1 MFIAY
6 VVIAIVGILLGAFVF
21 FLGLSLFGI
30 YMKSAKADIE
40 AEQQSADELS
50 DSENGEKREYVPVDP
65 EGVKRREKLFTPLPT
80 LLGIEGALIFAF
92 NIVMLILKFK
102 IENFV
107 EFYILIA
114 VDLGIAILATLLNGM
129 VLSRHGDDQNDENL
143 EEKIDNIEN
152 NSENGIDNLE

>member
-6 VVIAIVGILLGAFVF
+6 VVIAIVGILLGTFVF

-50 DSENGEKREYVPVDP
+50 DAEDGEKREYVPVDP
-65 EGVKRREKLFTPLPT
+65 EGVKRREKLFTPLPI

-129 VLSRHGDDQNDENL
+129 VLSRHGDNQNDENL